1 MNKKPFYF
9 CMQKAE
15 GNVHQIFIYD
25 DIEKHGDFNWQTWSY
40 DESETS
46 AAHFRDVLN
55 TIPSDAEIEIH
66 FNTNGGSVSEGTSIY
81 NLLQQHPAHK
91 TGIVD
96 GVCHSVG
103 FTILQGCDTRI
114 MGDGTSALIHNMWT
128 RVEGN
133 AKELRD
139 EADRLDAY
147 MESCIALYLKR
158 CNLTEEQLR
167 GMMDA
172 ETVLTPQKA
181 LEYALIDQIGVETKG
196 KLPILEALQRENEEL
211 RMKIRDN
218 DFNQKELKEFLQSN
232 KKEHVDSTGFGAF
245 FNSRKGE

>member
-1 MNKKPFYF
+1 
-9 CMQKAE
+9 
-15 GNVHQIFIYD
+15 
-25 DIEKHGDFNWQTWSY
+25 
-40 DESETS
+40 
-46 AAHFRDVLN
+46 
-55 TIPSDAEIEIH
+55 
-66 FNTNGGSVSEGTSIY
+66 
-81 NLLQQHPAHK
+81 
-91 TGIVD
+91 
-96 GVCHSVG
+96 
-103 FTILQGCDTRI
+103 

-139 EADRLDAY
+139 AADRLDAY

-196 KLPILEALQRENEEL
+196 KLPILEALQRENKEL

>member
-81 NLLQQHPAHK
+81 NLR
-91 TGIVD
+91 TV
-96 GVCHSVG
+96 
-103 FTILQGCDTRI
+103 F
-114 MGDGTSALIHNMWT
+114 
-128 RVEGN
+128 
-133 AKELRD
+133 
-139 EADRLDAY
+139 
-147 MESCIALYLKR
+147 YLKKNTSSR
-158 CNLTEEQLR
+158 DCSPGSPTFSFLFYKLTLVQETELEEMLR
-167 GMMDA
+167 N
-172 ETVLTPQKA
+172 K
-181 LEYALIDQIGVETKG
+181 
-196 KLPILEALQRENEEL
+196 
-211 RMKIRDN
+211 
-218 DFNQKELKEFLQSN
+218 NQWSQ
-232 KKEHVDSTGFGAF
+232 
-245 FNSRKGE
+245 